1 MIESEKFDV
10 NSATGLSSDLW
21 ERKNSENVSLS
32 IREASIGTYFQVMLL
47 YLNEMH
53 QAKVLRMILI
63 DEIEKI
69 IV

>member
-1 MIESEKFDV
+1 MTKFDV

-21 ERKNSENVSLS
+21 ERKNSEKISLS

-53 QAKVLRMILI
+53 QAKVLTGMILI
-63 DEIEKI
+63 DEIEMI